1 MEAVPSPGTVIGSR
15 FRVESELGRG
25 GMGVV
30 LRGVDET
37 NRPVAIKVL
46 LPEAVE
52 HPEAVP
58 RFVNEARA
66 ARELTSEHSVRVID
80 AGTLDS
86 GLPFMVMELLDGED
100 LSTQLEKRGAFSI
113 TDACDAVIDACDA
126 LAEAH
131 SRGMVHRDLKPAN
144 LFAARGADGR
154 VRVKVLDFGVS
165 KVAAQIRQM
174 ALTSTGTAL
183 GTPYYMAPEQLKSAK
198 GVDARAD
205 IWSLGVVLYELL
217 TGTLPFD
224 GKSFGML
231 FMQIVS
237 EDPKPIHLRKPEI
250 PVGLSEIVE
259 TCMKKDR
266 EQRYADLSALVQELA
281 KFASPSGQA
290 QAARITQGRAA
301 APPARDSNPMPAMK
315 LKGTM
320 LMANAPNAMQAARDA
335 QAAVQAAQ
343 AAQARQSSPD
353 LIGTSPM
360 PQVSPLANVP
370 SSIPNQPVM
379 QDSGRWSTP
388 HSQPNASFANRP
400 TPPGPMA
407 PANPNLAQSHGS
419 LPNAQPAGPKKF
431 SNGVLIGFIVACA
444 VLVATGVFF
453 IVRAR
458 GH

>member
-1 MEAVPSPGTVIGSR
+1 MDAVPPPGTVIGSR
-15 FRVESELGRG
+15 FRVVGELGRG

-66 ARELTSEHSVRVID
+66 ARELTSEHAVRVLD
-80 AGTLDS
+80 AGMLDS
-86 GLPFMVMELLDGED
+86 GLPFMVMELLEGND
-100 LSTQLEKRGAFSI
+100 LATQLEQRGKFTV
-113 TDACDAVIDACDA
+113 TDACDSLIDACDA

-131 SRGMVHRDLKPAN
+131 ARGMVHRDLKPAN

-224 GKSFGML
+224 GQSFGML

-237 EDPKPIHLRKPEI
+237 EDPKPIHLVRPEI
-250 PVGLSEIVE
+250 PIGLSEVVQI
-259 TCMKKDR
+259 CMKKNR
-266 EQRYADLSALVQELA
+266 EDRYADLGAFVQA
-281 KFASPSGQA
+281 IARFASASGQA
-290 QAARITQGRAA
+290 QAARIAQGRG
-301 APPARDSNPMPAMK
+301 APQPARDSNPMPVMK

-320 LMANAPNAMQAARDA
+320 VMGNAPPGLQAQIRAAGARK
-335 QAAVQAAQ
+335 
-343 AAQARQSSPD
+343 SSPD
-353 LIGTSPM
+353 LSAPVPANEATLAMQPAHAGSAPNY
-360 PQVSPLANVP
+360 PAAPAAPLGARAMN
-370 SSIPNQPVM
+370 
-379 QDSGRWSTP
+379 QDSARWSTP
-388 HSQPNASFANRP
+388 NPYPPPNAA
-400 TPPGPMA
+400 TPMNGPMPSMQGAMA
-407 PANPNLAQSHGS
+407 PAAKG
-419 LPNAQPAGPKKF
+419 LPIALVVGIVAGF
-431 SNGVLIGFIVACA
+431 VLLLVLGLVLIIS
-444 VLVATGVFF
+444 
-453 IVRAR
+453 AR
-458 GH
+458 H

>member
-1 MEAVPSPGTVIGSR
+1 MDAVPSPGTVIGSR

-30 LRGVDET
+30 LRGRDEA

-66 ARELTSEHSVRVID
+66 ARELTSEHAVRVID

-86 GLPFMVMELLDGED
+86 GLPFMVMELLEGED
-100 LSTQLEKRGAFSI
+100 LSSKLEKGGPFSI
-113 TDACDAVIDACDA
+113 SDACDAVIDACDA

-131 SRGMVHRDLKPAN
+131 ARGMVHRDLKPAN
-144 LFAARGADGR
+144 LFAAKGADGR

-165 KVAAQIRQM
+165 KVAAQLRQM

-205 IWSLGVVLYELL
+205 VWSLGVVLYELL

-237 EDPKPIHLRKPEI
+237 EDPKPIHTLRPEI
-250 PVGLSEIVE
+250 PVALSETVQ

-266 EQRYADLSALVQELA
+266 DHRFPDLAALVQALA
-281 KFASPSGQA
+281 RFASPSGQA
-290 QAARITQGRAA
+290 QAQKIAQERGAPQAARE
-301 APPARDSNPMPAMK
+301 SNPMPAMA

-320 LMANAPNAMQAARDA
+320 LMANAPNVVQAARDA
-335 QAAVQAAQ
+335 HAQVQAAK
-343 AAQARQSSPD
+343 AAAARQSSPEFAS
-353 LIGTSPM
+353 GAPVWQEEAPSGMGQRPSV
-360 PQVSPLANVP
+360 PNPPLAP
-370 SSIPNQPVM
+370 M
-379 QDSGRWSTP
+379 QGDSGRWSMHTTP
-388 HSQPNASFANRP
+388 IGSYP
-400 TPPGPMA
+400 TPNGPHA
-407 PANPNLAQSHGS
+407 PAPPGAMAH
-419 LPNAQPAGPKKF
+419 PAAAAPKKI
-431 SNGVLIGFIVACA
+431 STGMIIAFIAACA
-444 VLVATGVFF
+444 VLLAVGVFF
-453 IVRAR
+453 IVSFSAR

>member
-15 FRVESELGRG
+15 FHVESELGRG

-30 LRGVDET
+30 LRGRDET

-66 ARELTSEHSVRVID
+66 ARELTSEHAVRVID
-80 AGTLDS
+80 AGTLDN

-100 LSTQLEKRGAFSI
+100 LATQLEQRGAFTI
-113 TDACDAVIDACDA
+113 PDACDAVIDACDA

-131 SRGMVHRDLKPAN
+131 ERGIVHRDLKPAN
-144 LFAARGADGR
+144 LFAARGTDGR

-237 EDPKPIHLRKPEI
+237 EDPKPIHAIKPEI
-250 PVGLSEIVE
+250 PVAVSEIVQ

-266 EQRYADLSALVQELA
+266 EHRYADLSALVQALA
-281 KFASPSGQA
+281 HFASPSGQA
-290 QAARITQGRAA
+290 QAQRITQGRGAA
-301 APPARDSNPMPAMK
+301 AQPARDSNPMPVMK

-320 LMANAPNAMQAARDA
+320 LMSNAPNAVQAARDA
-335 QAAVQAAQ
+335 HAAVQAAQ
-343 AAQARQSSPD
+343 ARQAAPEN
-353 LIGTSPM
+353 
-360 PQVSPLANVP
+360 AVP
-370 SSIPNQPVM
+370 VP
-379 QDSGRWSTP
+379 
-388 HSQPNASFANRP
+388 A
-400 TPPGPMA
+400 PP
-407 PANPNLAQSHGS
+407 
-419 LPNAQPAGPKKF
+419 
-431 SNGVLIGFIVACA
+431 
-444 VLVATGVFF
+444 
-453 IVRAR
+453 
-458 GH
+458 

>member
-1 MEAVPSPGTVIGSR
+1 MEALPSPGTVIGSR

-30 LRGVDET
+30 LRGRDEA

-58 RFVNEARA
+58 RFMNEARA
-66 ARELTSEHSVRVID
+66 ARELTSEHAVRVLD
-80 AGTLDS
+80 CGTLDT
-86 GLPFMVMELLDGED
+86 GLPFMVMELLEGQD
-100 LSTQLEKRGAFSI
+100 LATQLEKGGPFSV

-131 SRGMVHRDLKPAN
+131 ERGMVHRDLKPAN
-144 LFAARGADGR
+144 LFAARGPDGR

-198 GVDARAD
+198 GVDGRAD
-205 IWSLGVVLYELL
+205 VWSLGVVLYELL
-217 TGTLPFD
+217 TGTLPFE

-237 EDPKPIHLRKPEI
+237 EDPKPISAIKPEI
-250 PVGLSEIVE
+250 PQGLSEIVQR
-259 TCMKKDR
+259 CMKKNREDR
-266 EQRYADLSALVQELA
+266 FPDLAALVQALA
-281 KFASPSGQA
+281 PFASANGQA
-290 QAARITQGRAA
+290 QARRITEGRG
-301 APPARDSNPMPAMK
+301 APVARESSPMLPVQK

-320 LMANAPNAMQAARDA
+320 LMANAPAQQAA
-335 QAAVQAAQ
+335 QAAVQAALQ
-343 AAQARQSSPD
+343 AARQSSPD
-353 LIGTSPM
+353 LLAAPVHGESTAAM
-360 PQVSPLANVP
+360 PPRASMAQP
-370 SSIPNQPVM
+370 SSLGAPMAAQMAPAVSHE
-379 QDSGRWSTP
+379 SGRWSN
-388 HSQPNASFANRP
+388 PNAYPPPNAATSP
-400 TPPGPMA
+400 GPIHTPPAPMA
-407 PANPNLAQSHGS
+407 NVKAPGKGLSTG
-419 LPNAQPAGPKKF
+419 
-431 SNGVLIGFIVACA
+431 
-444 VLVATGVFF
+444 VLVAIIAGFALLLGAG
-453 IVRAR
+453 IVLILSAR